1 MCLLFSRAR
10 AIRMADLLHYDDIEV
25 GDVFTTTGRTVTET
39 DVVNFAG
46 MTGDFT
52 PLHVDHHFAQN
63 TPFRQP
69 IAHGLLGLSLL
80 AGMSSRCPNMATAAF
95 VSLRDWKFLK
105 PIFFGD
111 TVHVVT
117 EVIEKRKHGRRR
129 GEVIWHR
136 QLINQDGLAVQSGV
150 FETLV
155 DVAMPNKATTPR
167 DVERPATIPHPA
179 KKTA

>member
-1 MCLLFSRAR
+1 MH
-10 AIRMADLLHYDDIEV
+10 DLLHFDDIEV

-39 DVVNFAG
+39 DVVGFAG
-46 MTGDFT
+46 MTGDYT
-52 PLHVDHHFAQN
+52 PLHVDHEYARN

-80 AGMSSRCPNMATAAF
+80 AGLSSKCPNMATAAF

-111 TVHVVT
+111 TLHVKT
-117 EVIEKRKHGRRR
+117 EVVEKRQHGRRR

-136 QLINQDGLAVQSGV
+136 ELINQNDQVVQSGI

-155 DVAMPNKATTPR
+155 ELA
-167 DVERPATIPHPA
+167 RPAKVEPPRETVSIPHPA
-179 KKTA
+179 AKTA

>member
-1 MCLLFSRAR
+1 MH
-10 AIRMADLLHYDDIEV
+10 DLLHYDDVEV

-46 MTGDFT
+46 MTGDYT
-52 PLHVDHHFAQN
+52 PLHVDHDYARN
-63 TPFRQP
+63 TPFRKP

-95 VSLRDWKFLK
+95 ISVRDWKFLK
-105 PIFFGD
+105 PIYFGD
-111 TVHVVT
+111 TLHVKT
-117 EVIEKRKHGRRR
+117 EVIEKRQHGRRR

-136 QLINQDGLAVQSGV
+136 ELINQDGQVVQSGV

-155 DVAMPNKATTPR
+155 DAASPQKQER
-167 DVERPATIPHPA
+167 DGELVTIPHPA
-179 KKTA
+179 KQSA